1 MSTRGLWWRL
11 AGAVLLTVGLY
22 VLFLVLEFEPHALPL
37 ALLVAVSVAAVGL
50 VVDGLGTDDQSWAV
64 EMARPATPVGQDPR
78 FSLYLRTIESHLTTH
93 PPEPVLRDRL
103 GELAT
108 RRLEQRHGVRRDDPR
123 AAELLGPDLA
133 AGLDGPPRR
142 LTRAEIDRCVRRI
155 EEL

>member
-11 AGAVLLTVGLY
+11 AGAALMTVGLY

-50 VVDGLGTDDQSWAV
+50 VVDGLGTGDQSWTV
-64 EMARPATPVGQDPR
+64 EITRPATPPGQDPQ
-78 FSLYLRTIESHLTTH
+78 FSRYLRTIESHLTAQT
-93 PPEPVLRDRL
+93 PEPALRDRL
-103 GELAT
+103 GELAA

-123 AAELLGPDLA
+123 ADVLLGPDLTA
-133 AGLDGPPRR
+133 VLDGPPRR